1 MLHPNC
7 YGVDQKPS
15 GTLFGLPAACE
26 KCVSYPHIHCLSSKV
41 EKLFCRCFTP
51 ITLAKWSARGL
62 FLKASICW
70 VLQIFC
76 LHVLLQMFFCKCRFA
91 NALLQLSFCKCFSA
105 NVFLQMFF
113 GKCSSANVLLQM
125 SFCKCSSSTVVLQM
139 FFCKCS
145 SAKVLKLLVLL
156 CIGDQLAPFS

>member
-26 KCVSYPHIHCLSSKV
+26 KCVSCPHVHCLSSKV
-41 EKLFCRCFTP
+41 EKLFRRCFTP

-76 LHVLLQMFFCKCRFA
+76 LHVLLK
-91 NALLQLSFCKCFSA
+91 
-105 NVFLQMFF
+105 
-113 GKCSSANVLLQM
+113 
-125 SFCKCSSSTVVLQM
+125 M

-145 SAKVLKLLVLL
+145 SANVVLQMLFFKCRSANVFSAIALQQIFF
-156 CIGDQLAPFS
+156 CKSSETSFAPPYR